1 MIQVIKILKNWK
13 MIAAGIGLAGVTAF
27 VFHYKGIYESNL
39 ELQADLYDARSIIQ
53 QQERDYERLEESLV
67 LYQDDLARQREH
79 NNSLR
84 TQLEDIGDTHVQEC
98 LDIRLPDDF
107 INRLRQ

>member
-1 MIQVIKILKNWK
+1 
-13 MIAAGIGLAGVTAF
+13 MIAAGIGLAGAAAF
-27 VFHYKGIYESNL
+27 MFHYKGVYESNL
-39 ELQADLYDARSIIQ
+39 ELRAELYDARSIIQ

-107 INRLRQ
+107 IDRLRQ